1 MICCT
6 TPTADQ
12 NKEDGNRFALSAFK
26 PLRRFGTMRWS
37 TPIRLRRT
45 ASGEPDASGAQL
57 KRWTKNM
64 KTTTTLLLLIAFSV
78 SAFADAWNDSDVFFE
93 TVYTQ
98 TDSSGSHLHSTTPV
112 AFRASA
118 RNAFSD
124 QQQSLILP
132 LSSPFTPNPIL
143 SFQRIGAHHVF
154 FQGAASFA
162 NLSALFPAGGYNWS
176 ISGSNSGGL
185 INVSTAAQ
193 PSSSIGFQPQI
204 INGNWSNGKLR
215 LLATNP
221 QFQIASWTSPPTG
234 SRIEFELWR
243 AGGAG
248 GSSMGPTTTTVSWLP
263 QPVGSVFSAYL
274 SFRVIDSQTQVTTSG
289 GTTFNSRNGRA
300 STLYFEIEM
309 VDSLSQPGQ
318 TPSVQ
323 ISAVAGG
330 IQLSWLTEATKQYQ
344 VQWSPDLIS
353 WSNLGN
359 SISGDGLVKT
369 VSENL
374 GANTKRFYRVIIS
387 PVVNGGENPQILE
400 AAVGSW
406 SWFDGGIV
414 ALRQDGTFGRNGA
427 VDGTWKQIGDRLI
440 ELSWYGGIYIDT
452 LTLSQDNN
460 TLSGSNGDGTIVSA
474 TRTNSNPA
482 PTELIIIDARYGANG
497 VTSDVRSYVAA
508 NIQNNAVSM
517 TVGNHTL
524 GGDPIFGVTKNLYIR
539 YQNTSGI
546 YEANIRE
553 GSTLNIPDAGHTKI
567 Q

>member
-1 MICCT
+1 M
-6 TPTADQ
+6 PS
-12 NKEDGNRFALSAFK
+12 ALLSCLLLF
-26 PLRRFGTMRWS
+26 PLRGQESRQKQVGIGHR
-37 TPIRLRRT
+37 
-45 ASGEPDASGAQL
+45 G
-57 KRWTKNM
+57 RWTKNM

-93 TVYTQ
+93 SVYTQ

-176 ISGSNSGGL
+176 ISGSNSGGV

-309 VDSLSQPGQ
+309 VDSFSQPGQ

-330 IQLSWLTEATKQYQ
+330 IQLGWLTEATKQYQ

-374 GANTKRFYRVIIS
+374 GTNTKRFYRVIIS
-387 PVVNGGENPQILE
+387 PVVIGGGNLQILE
-400 AAVGSW
+400 
-406 SWFDGGIV
+406 
-414 ALRQDGTFGRNGA
+414 
-427 VDGTWKQIGDRLI
+427 
-440 ELSWYGGIYIDT
+440 
-452 LTLSQDNN
+452 
-460 TLSGSNGDGTIVSA
+460 
-474 TRTNSNPA
+474 
-482 PTELIIIDARYGANG
+482 ARYGANG

-508 NIQNNAVSM
+508 NIQNDTVSM

-524 GGDPIFGVTKNLYIR
+524 GGDPIFGVSKNLYIR

-546 YEANIRE
+546 YDANIGE
-553 GSTLNIPDAGHTKI
+553 GSTLNIPDAGHTKT